1 MLVKSNTHPSRNK
14 GAFSR
19 GQWGTPLMWQGS
31 AMEQGYSPHVSL
43 ANKWLFLLDIHWRNH
58 LDLRSDVERPNLVS
72 DLRSTY
78 FGIIRRMGQIRG
90 PSLLDFSLK
99 HFTYPPLVTGGF
111 QCHPAKSISNLF
123 CFLLDDWW
131 MCGSAHSVTQVL
143 PPAKWRGLQSWASLC
158 FQPNLSSGVF
168 T

>member
-1 MLVKSNTHPSRNK
+1 MSGKFWVEMLVKSNTHPLRNK

-19 GQWGTPLMWQGS
+19 GQWGTPLIWQGS

-58 LDLRSDVERPNLVS
+58 LDLRSDVERPNLFS

-90 PSLLDFSLK
+90 PSLLGFSFK
-99 HFTYPPLVTGGF
+99 HFTYPALGYWGVSVPSSKAYLQPFLFSSRWLMNVWKCTQCDTGPTS
-111 QCHPAKSISNLF
+111 C
-123 CFLLDDWW
+123 
-131 MCGSAHSVTQVL
+131 
-143 PPAKWRGLQSWASLC
+143 
-158 FQPNLSSGVF
+158 
-168 T
+168 